1 VLNQR
6 QTVFVFE
13 FLKSGNAT
21 AAYVIAYG
29 VENNQAARANTARLI
44 TNDNIQ
50 AEILRFKQV
59 IEMKTGITIE
69 AVVNRIAKLADKAD
83 KDSDKL
89 KALDML
95 MKHLD
100 GYVTM
105 QDVLDKLTA
114 EQAAEMIEKIKSY
127 VQIKPDSNEIDRQA
141 S

>member
-1 VLNQR
+1 
-6 QTVFVFE
+6 
-13 FLKSGNAT
+13 LKSGNAT
-21 AAYVIAYG
+21 AAYKIAYG
-29 VENNQAARANTARLI
+29 VVNNQAARANAARLI

-59 IEMKTGITIE
+59 MKEKTGITIE

-83 KDSDKL
+83 KDADKL

-95 MKHLD
+95 MKHLG
-100 GYVTM
+100 GYVSM

-114 EQAAEMIEKIKSY
+114 DQAAEMIEKIKSY
-127 VQIKPDSNEIDRQA
+127 VQIQPDSNETDRQA